1 MAYTID
7 ADTIPTQR
15 DGPCHSK
22 SDLTDDWT
30 LSRAQFYVDS
40 GVRSADM
47 DKSMRFAAVH
57 RFWSGGGYAEDDGGD
72 IDQEAVIAALR
83 TSDVAEVMA
92 YLARYALIR
101 DRWWE
106 LALRRRESRADFKRY
121 SGKRKVLDG
130 FFSRIKKALAKRF
143 PGVNIQVAY
152 GSAYQT
158 MKPTGKGEVAVPVHS
173 TFKSCCRVFGPD
185 NVVPTDEYG
194 STSFEWDTGA
204 RKLAVYRK
212 VTGSKNPDGKG
223 SIDASKL
230 GSTTSK
236 YMPRVTN
243 DADAVEEYI
252 LRHKNKIRT
261 ARNGLYDP
269 LQADPTRQAVTRY
282 PEVRG
287 LRFSTKTRSYL
298 DRDLHAARTIGRL
311 RTVEMMG
318 RARPTPFCRGLG

>member
-1 MAYTID
+1 
-7 ADTIPTQR
+7 
-15 DGPCHSK
+15 
-22 SDLTDDWT
+22 
-30 LSRAQFYVDS
+30 
-40 GVRSADM
+40 
-47 DKSMRFAAVH
+47 
-57 RFWSGGGYAEDDGGD
+57 
-72 IDQEAVIAALR
+72 VIAALR
-83 TSDVAEVMA
+83 TSDVAEFMA
-92 YLARYALIR
+92 YLARYEQIR
-101 DRWWE
+101 DRWWG
-106 LALRRRESRADFKRY
+106 LALLRRESRADFKRY

-130 FFSRIKKALAKRF
+130 FFSRIKKTLEKRF
-143 PGVNIQVAY
+143 PGVNLQVAY

-158 MKPTGKGEVAVPVHS
+158 MKPTGKGEVSVPVHS

-185 NVVPTDEYG
+185 KVVSTDEYG

-204 RKLAVYRK
+204 RKLAVYRT
-212 VTGSKNPDGKG
+212 VTGTRNQDGRW

-236 YMPRVTN
+236 YMPRATSN
-243 DADAVEEYI
+243 ADAVEEYI

-269 LQADPTRQAVTRY
+269 LQADPARLAVTRY

-311 RTVEMMG
+311 RTVDMMG